1 MSVFV
6 QMISSTLPNILLPNL
21 VLRCITTS
29 RNACKRLV
37 CYFQGQGLSKGSYDQ
52 TMTISTISSELLV
65 LLLPN
70 LVWWYIIISQKVWWS
85 NGIVVQGEGHSKFQN
100 VNECLSRWYL
110 LNRWTVYYQTWYG
123 YASLWA
129 RLSSKKIGLVSSR
142 LRSQWR
148 IIFSKY
154 DFLMSSELLILL
166 HLNLVWWHIIISWIV
181 MWKDW
186 IALSWSRSRS
196 QKKVQNSSECSSGW
210 YLLKCW
216 MFCNQIWY
224 GDASSCA
231 RVSCKKTGLLSSSSG
246 S

>member
-1 MSVFV
+1 MVHYHKPECLMEKRDCSV
-6 QMISSTLPNILLPNL
+6 
-21 VLRCITTS
+21 
-29 RNACKRLV
+29 
-37 CYFQGQGLSKGSYDQ
+37 QGQ
-52 TMTISTISSELLV
+52 
-65 LLLPN
+65 
-70 LVWWYIIISQKVWWS
+70 
-85 NGIVVQGEGHSKFQN
+85 GHSKFHN
-100 VNECLSRWYL
+100 VNEWLSRWYL
-110 LNRWTVYYQTWYG
+110 LNRWTFYWCGGV
-123 YASLWA
+123 SLWA

-246 S
+246 SYWGLIYIKYDCFYHIC